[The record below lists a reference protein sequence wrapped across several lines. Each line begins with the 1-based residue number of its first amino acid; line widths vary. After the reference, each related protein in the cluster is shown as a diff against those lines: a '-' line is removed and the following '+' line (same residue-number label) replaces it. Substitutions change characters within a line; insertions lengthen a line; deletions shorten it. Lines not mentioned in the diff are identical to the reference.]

1 MDETIRMIV
10 RGADAPLSILIVGVG
25 NEDFGNMEVAKE
37 SSSEIQILDGD
48 DERLSYNGKIA
59 SRDIVQFVP
68 TREMINR
75 SLEEM
80 AKSLLE
86 EIPGQVTDYMH
97 TEGITPEMI
106 AR

>member
-1 MDETIRMIV
+1 M
-10 RGADAPLSILIVGVG
+10 
-25 NEDFGNMEVAKE
+25 
-37 SSSEIQILDGD
+37 LDGD